1 MFAILHVL
9 WIFVV
14 DIFKSRR
21 RLEAENLF
29 LHHQLNIVLR
39 RVPAR
44 LRLYGSD
51 RALLVWMTR
60 IWPGL
65 ARHIPGREAGNYLAM
80 ASLRLH
86 SVLALEIPQ

>member
-29 LHHQLNIVLR
+29 LHHQLNIALR
-39 RVPAR
+39 RAPPR

-51 RALLVWMTR
+51 RAFLVWMTR

-65 ARHIPGREAGNYLAM
+65 LDIPGREAGNHLAM
-80 ASLRLH
+80 ASLRLQ
-86 SVLALEIPQ
+86 SVLALEIPK